1 MGKKVDSGPR
11 KDVSDARPVSV
22 TPGVPGKTAKQ
33 LADEEEQLRR
43 SESAK
48 KAAETRRK
56 NQEAEEK
63 ERQSKGSD
71 D

>member
-1 MGKKVDSGPR
+1 MGDEKTGPR

-48 KAAETRRK
+48 KAAATRK
-56 NQEAEEK
+56 ANQEAEER
-63 ERQSKGSD
+63 ERNSNQKD

>member
-1 MGKKVDSGPR
+1 MDEEQTGPR

-22 TPGVPGKTAKQ
+22 TPGVPGKSAKD

-43 SESAK
+43 SEAAK
-48 KAAETRRK
+48 KAAATRRA

-63 ERQSKGSD
+63 RRQSEDSND
-71 D
+71 

>member
-1 MGKKVDSGPR
+1 MGDKQTGPR

-22 TPGVPGKTAKQ
+22 TPGVPGKTAKV
-33 LADEEEQLRR
+33 LAEEAEQERR
-43 SESAK
+43 STAAK

-56 NQEAEEK
+56 NQEEENK
-63 ERQSKGSD
+63 NKDSD

>member
-1 MGKKVDSGPR
+1 MSEDDGPR
-11 KDVSDARPVSV
+11 KDVSEGRPVPV
-22 TPGVPGKTAKQ
+22 TPGVTGKTAKA
-33 LADEEEQLRR
+33 LAEEEEQLRR
-43 SESAK
+43 SEAAK

-63 ERQSKGSD
+63 DRGSKGSD